1 MTNHSNFY
9 EKLSRFSDFRKV
21 SDGTLYRPAPSDWY
35 VIAGDIRNST
45 GAIENGKYKE
55 VNMAGATIIAAVS
68 NLYKD
73 IGYLPYAFGGDGA
86 ILLVPNLRIGEVKK
100 ALLFCRKA
108 ILDSFELDMRV
119 GIVPIQEIRDAGHDV
134 KVAKFELSP
143 EMSQAVFW
151 GSGLSYA
158 ESLIKEKEVLED
170 DVNNE
175 EYTANLEGLEC
186 RWQEIPPNEDE
197 ITSYIIL
204 AREKSDEVKSEV
216 YSACLEK
223 VEDVYGSINE
233 RNPVT
238 EKKLKMTKSWK
249 KMQTEWKIRTWKP
262 TIKRQLGY
270 AAKLIYEALGG
281 EIVMRNNITARGV
294 KWGNYKSDFV
304 THVDFRKFDE
314 GLRFVASGRTSE
326 RAEMEVFLEEKFKSG
341 DLFYG
346 VHSSES
352 LIVTCY
358 ITNHEK
364 EHIHF
369 VDGIDGGY
377 ALAAKKMK
385 KQMKET
391 V

>member
-1 MTNHSNFY
+1 MNNQSNFY
-9 EKLSRFSDFRKV
+9 EELSEFSDFKKV
-21 SDGTLYRPAPSDWY
+21 SDESLYKAAPNDWN

-45 GAIENGKYKE
+45 GAIESGKYKE

-68 NLYKD
+68 NIYKD

-86 ILLVPNLRIGEVKK
+86 VLLVPNIRMEEVRKS
-100 ALLFCRKA
+100 LLFCRKA
-108 ILDSFELDMRV
+108 ILESFQLDMRV
-119 GIVPIQEIRDAGHDV
+119 GIVPINEVRRAGHDV

-151 GSGLSYA
+151 GSGLAYA
-158 ESLIKEKEVLED
+158 ESLIKEKEVIEESEND
-170 DVNNE
+170 D
-175 EYTANLEGLEC
+175 EYAADLDGLEC
-186 RWQEIPPNEDE
+186 RWQEIPPNDDE
-197 ITSYIIL
+197 IASYIIK
-204 AREKSDEVKSEV
+204 ARGTSDKIKSKV
-216 YSACLEK
+216 YSECLQK

-238 EKKLKMTKSWK
+238 ENKLKMTKSWK

-262 TIKRQLGY
+262 TLKRKLVY
-270 AAKLIYEALGG
+270 AVKLMYEALGG

-314 GLRFVASGRTSE
+314 GLRFVASGTISE
-326 RAEMEVFLEEKFKSG
+326 RTQLEEFLEEKFKKG
-341 DLFYG
+341 DLYYG
-346 VHSSES
+346 IHSSES

-364 EHIHF
+364 KHIHF

-385 KQMKET
+385 KQVKESR
-391 V
+391 